1 MRRTAPPAVSV
12 LMPTFEQAHFICLEK
27 GTWSSDLAAFFHQV
41 IATASRNALQNG
53 AHFGI
58 GNFPKPQN

>member
-1 MRRTAPPAVSV
+1 
-12 LMPTFEQAHFICLEK
+12 MPTFEQAHFICLEQ